1 MIQTA
6 EDDEGLSP
14 LAQGNLL
21 ALEVHLHHDR
31 PIPACA
37 GEPFMA
43 EYPMFACRAYPRL
56 RGGTRSVLGLLSE
69 EQGLSPLAQGNL
81 LVACL
86 VIRISGPIPACAG
99 ESSQRT
105 FVQFVRWAYPHSSRE
120 TFRN

>member
-69 EQGLSPLAQGNL
+69 EQGLSPLAQGN
-81 LVACL
+81 
-86 VIRISGPIPACAG
+86 
-99 ESSQRT
+99 
-105 FVQFVRWAYPHSSRE
+105 HSKSPRSE
-120 TFRN
+120 HW